1 MNKITECQKKK
12 KKKKVN
18 MLCPL
23 FSCKSKYYYNI
34 SNFPRSD
41 NEECEP
47 FFEGKN
53 KNKDFHYIIE
63 KAVNEIIYDTKKSC
77 DVHSDFEQVEKIG
90 NKKKELLY
98 SDDCLDDIDII
109 LKKSKTENMF
119 LRKKENNEVSDILL
133 PSKNIKQRIYSIN
146 EDKIDIKDNS
156 RKKIE
161 NTLNDNIIENFKNVL
176 CNDLNKYFKDLL
188 EDVKKGTEMNEING
202 SNIQKEEHIPSEKK
216 HQHHF
221 NILKKNTTNCEVPF
235 DNISNCPDTTD
246 ITCINSKM
254 LKRVNCKKINCE
266 SVTSEENKKFDVAQL
281 FNISES
287 NGRTHF
293 NKQNTVTYKDNASFD
308 IVADLNQDNILLKN
322 THNNN
327 RRTVNKSRYKKN
339 FYFSKRKKLT
349 KEKSFLLSKKSKLYN
364 KDYHKTDDMRSSMP
378 KKKQPYLCKSH
389 NEIVNSMG
397 NVPSSGKKKT
407 LKTST
412 QKKKKKKKKNISA
425 PYKMCRNE
433 NKKIRTNALLEK
445 FVLHCIIFQVTKKKK
460 NSNYFSL
467 SKL

>member
-1 MNKITECQKKK
+1 MSKKK

-34 SNFPRSD
+34 SNFPPSD

-90 NKKKELLY
+90 NKKKEHLY

-176 CNDLNKYFKDLL
+176 CNDLNKYFKDIL

-216 HQHHF
+216 LQHHF

-235 DNISNCPDTTD
+235 DNISNCTDTTD

-254 LKRVNCKKINCE
+254 LKRVNYKKINCE

-287 NGRTHF
+287 DGRTHF

-308 IVADLNQDNILLKN
+308 IVVDLNQDNILLKN

-389 NEIVNSMG
+389 REIVNSMG
-397 NVPSSGKKKT
+397 NVTSSGNLSALRNSHMSLESKSNFC
-407 LKTST
+407 TSPT
-412 QKKKKKKKKNISA
+412 EDFVFSHFQKNANNNII
-425 PYKMCRNE
+425 
-433 NKKIRTNALLEK
+433 NKLL
-445 FVLHCIIFQVTKKKK
+445 L
-460 NSNYFSL
+460 
-467 SKL
+467 